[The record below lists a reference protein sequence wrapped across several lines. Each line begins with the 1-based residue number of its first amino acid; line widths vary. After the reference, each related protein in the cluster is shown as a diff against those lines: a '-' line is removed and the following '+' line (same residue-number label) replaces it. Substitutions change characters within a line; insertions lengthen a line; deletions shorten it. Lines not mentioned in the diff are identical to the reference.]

1 MRDRRSLVRPA
12 RPTQTAVVADE
23 TRILILG
30 QSNTRG
36 VQLSEPVAAWPNLL
50 ATALPELT
58 GSPVS
63 ITVRPFFAH
72 VPGSQEYLE
81 RELEKHDPDIVFLMV
96 TTFSFAT
103 PVIEPEMRRRFG
115 ARIGQAYGRLAGRFD
130 DSTRNRGNVA
140 RGMNR
145 AVRTVAKR
153 VLPAAPVSAYDIALD
168 GTVGA
173 LRLLA
178 RTEAVQ
184 VAAFHGFVKFSPGP
198 DGRQSGRERQVRQF
212 LSEVRQAAESLHIVF
227 MNMQDSPAI
236 DPATWFMPD
245 GLHVTA
251 LAHEAIAATVL
262 DAFRDGRL
270 RTLHPGEPA
279 RIDRG

>member
-103 PVIEPEMRRRFG
+103 PVIEPEMRRR
-115 ARIGQAYGRLAGRFD
+115 
-130 DSTRNRGNVA
+130 S
-140 RGMNR
+140 
-145 AVRTVAKR
+145 
-153 VLPAAPVSAYDIALD
+153 
-168 GTVGA
+168 
-173 LRLLA
+173 
-178 RTEAVQ
+178 
-184 VAAFHGFVKFSPGP
+184 
-198 DGRQSGRERQVRQF
+198 
-212 LSEVRQAAESLHIVF
+212 
-227 MNMQDSPAI
+227 
-236 DPATWFMPD
+236 
-245 GLHVTA
+245 
-251 LAHEAIAATVL
+251 
-262 DAFRDGRL
+262 
-270 RTLHPGEPA
+270 
-279 RIDRG
+279 DR